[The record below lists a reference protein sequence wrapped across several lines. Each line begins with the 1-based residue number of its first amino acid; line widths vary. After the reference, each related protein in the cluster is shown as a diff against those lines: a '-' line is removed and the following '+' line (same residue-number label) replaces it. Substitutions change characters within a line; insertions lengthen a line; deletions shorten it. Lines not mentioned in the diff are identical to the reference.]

1 MEILRLFNSYII
13 YLYIIVG
20 IILLCFL
27 ISLLSNSNKLS
38 RHINQN
44 IDRVNGQVNSFNHT
58 IDEYHTRIS
67 NSFNNFKKALGIF
80 IFVRLVSKDYKKHEK
95 KSLISSIG
103 RVAKANITVSALNKI
118 NPF

>member
-13 YLYIIVG
+13 YLYIIIG

-27 ISLLSNSNKLS
+27 INFISRSKKLS
-38 RHINQN
+38 RHISQN
-44 IDRVNGQVNSFNHT
+44 IDRVNGQVNSFNHA

-67 NSFNNFKKALGIF
+67 NSIKNFKTALGIF
-80 IFVRLVSKDYKKHEK
+80 IFARLVSKDYKKHEK
-95 KSLISSIG
+95 KSLISSVG
-103 RVAKANITVSALNKI
+103 RVAKANITVSALSKI